1 MKLLAVLA
9 ASWGLAALPLQAGSI
24 VGTIQ
29 GHGPAPA
36 ETGGAGGG
44 YSSMRYKFAER
55 VDYDHLQD
63 FVVSIDQPVP
73 GAAVPVKAQQMAQHY
88 VAFDPH
94 VLAIPVGT
102 RVDWPNL
109 DEIYHNVFSMSD
121 TDEFNLGLRTN
132 KEQAQTYVFSTVG
145 RIDVFCSIHSKMHGI
160 ILVLPSPY
168 FAKVN
173 ARQHYRIDNVP
184 AGTYRLRAWHE
195 RLPPRHET
203 VTVPATGD
211 VTVNFDLGVSDLPKR

>member
-1 MKLLAVLA
+1 MNRVFGLLA
-9 ASWGLAALPLQAGSI
+9 GLLLPLGGARAGTI
-24 VGTIQ
+24 VGLIQ

-36 ETGGAGGG
+36 ESAGGSGG
-44 YSSMRYKFAER
+44 YGSMRYKFAER
-55 VDYDHLQD
+55 VDYDRLQD
-63 FVVSIDQPVP
+63 FVVYIDQAVP
-73 GAAVPVKAQQMAQHY
+73 GAPAPERAQQMAQHL

-94 VLAIPVGT
+94 VLAIAVGT
-102 RVDWPNL
+102 RVDWPNQ
-109 DEIYHNVFSMSD
+109 DDIYHNVFSMSE

-173 ARQHYRIDNVP
+173 ARQHYRIANVP
-184 AGTYRLRAWHE
+184 AGSYRLRAWHE
-195 RLPPRHET
+195 RLPHHDET
-203 VTVPATGD
+203 VTVPATGT
-211 VTVNFDLGVSDLPKR
+211 VTVNFNLGLGDLPQR

>member
-1 MKLLAVLA
+1 MKFLAALA

-36 ETGGAGGG
+36 ESGGGGA

-63 FVVSIDQPVP
+63 FVVYIDQPVP
-73 GAAVPVKAQQMAQHY
+73 GAPAPEKARQMAQHL

-102 RVDWPNL
+102 RVDWPNQ
-109 DEIYHNVFSMSD
+109 DDIYHNVFSMSD
-121 TDEFNLGLRTN
+121 TDEFNLGLRT
-132 KEQAQTYVFSTVG
+132 KQEQAQTYVFSTVG

-173 ARQHYRIDNVP
+173 ARQHYRIDSVP

-195 RLPPRHET
+195 RLPHRDAT
-203 VTVPATGD
+203 VTVPATGE
-211 VTVNFDLGVSDLPKR
+211 VTVNFDLGLSEPPKR